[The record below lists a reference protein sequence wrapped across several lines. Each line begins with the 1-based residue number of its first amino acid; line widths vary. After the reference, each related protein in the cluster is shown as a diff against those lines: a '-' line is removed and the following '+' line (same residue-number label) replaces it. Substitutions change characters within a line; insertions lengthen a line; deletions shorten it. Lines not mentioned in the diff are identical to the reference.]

1 MKKEAEKI
9 TKIINSCKQGD
20 RKAQKQLFETY
31 SGRMLALCQRYTK
44 NEQEAEDLLIEGF
57 IKIFENIN
65 NYKEVGLFEFWIK
78 RIIINTCIDYYN
90 KNNKY
95 EFISMDNNTSE
106 ESFIIPS
113 QYRFSEEDI
122 MNSLKT
128 IPNTLR
134 VTFNLSVIDGYSNK
148 EIADIMN
155 TTTDTVKNNIYRA
168 KKSLKELLLLKE
180 NEKGRRI

>member
-1 MKKEAEKI
+1 
-9 TKIINSCKQGD
+9 
-20 RKAQKQLFETY
+20 
-31 SGRMLALCQRYTK
+31 
-44 NEQEAEDLLIEGF
+44 
-57 IKIFENIN
+57 
-65 NYKEVGLFEFWIK
+65 
-78 RIIINTCIDYYN
+78 
-90 KNNKY
+90 
-95 EFISMDNNTSE
+95 
-106 ESFIIPS
+106 
-113 QYRFSEEDI
+113 

-180 NEKGRRI
+180 NEKGSRI